1 LGIHKQKRGLPRDDR
16 LLRRLDYTTG
26 NPTVLVPAEAGTN
39 CVERSEQSA
48 FREAQ
53 YAGSRDDHVIE

>member
-1 LGIHKQKRGLPRDDR
+1 MCSSLGEPFYSGVCGYRAQHYFGMK
-16 LLRRLDYTTG
+16 
-26 NPTVLVPAEAGTN
+26 LVPTEVGTRR
-39 CVERSEQSA
+39 VERSEQST